1 MDRIRWQRRSKRRRH
16 TYLTR
21 PRQWSRWDE
30 AAWQEYVVL
39 IELYRFYLDLFVRAM
54 GAYFVVSGGVVT
66 LVLANAREEPIV
78 GVALGIP
85 ILMSL
90 LLSLAAWLARPRIDE
105 LHDGMRALGYRAPR
119 SGFSHMSS
127 F

>member
-1 MDRIRWQRRSKRRRH
+1 
-16 TYLTR
+16 
-21 PRQWSRWDE
+21 
-30 AAWQEYVVL
+30 VVL
-39 IELYRFYLDLFVRAM
+39 IELCRFYLDLSVRAM
-54 GAYFVVSGGVVT
+54 
-66 LVLANAREEPIV
+66 